1 MKHRVLSVVVIT
13 LPLLAI
19 SLAGVGPAAG
29 AEPANALS
37 AKEKAAGWQL
47 LFDGKSTAAWR
58 GYKSD
63 KFPDKGWKV
72 VDGLLVHEKAVKAG
86 DIVTKDAFDT
96 FELRFDFRLT
106 PRANSGVKYLVDENL
121 VKESRQGVSF
131 EYQVLDDELHPDAK
145 KGKDGNRRCGGL
157 YDLLPPKEAA
167 VKPIGEWNEARIV
180 VETGKIEH
188 WLNGKKVVSFTRGG
202 PEIKAAIA
210 ESKFKEIPGFGETAK
225 GHILLQDHND
235 EIAFRNIK
243 VRKIPAR
250 AASR

>member
-1 MKHRVLSVVVIT
+1 MKHGLLSGVVLAFSVAT
-13 LPLLAI
+13 FA
-19 SLAGVGPAAG
+19 SAG
-29 AEPANALS
+29 AAPAGDQANGLS

-58 GYKSD
+58 GFKSD
-63 KFPDKGWKV
+63 KFPEKGWKV

-86 DIVTKDAFDT
+86 DIVTREAFDT

-106 PRANSGVKYLVDENL
+106 PRSNSGVKYLVDENL
-121 VKESRQGVSF
+121 VKDGKQGVSF
-131 EYQVLDDELHPDAK
+131 EYQVLDDQLHPDAT
-145 KGKDGNRRCGGL
+145 KGKNGNRKCGGL
-157 YDLLPPKEAA
+157 YDLLPPTGAA

-180 VETGKIEH
+180 VETGKVEH

-210 ESKFKEIPGFGETAK
+210 ESKFKDIPGFGETAK

-243 VRKIPAR
+243 VRKIPSAR
-250 AASR
+250 ASR